1 MGCGLWVEVT
11 KKRIACQEK
20 IDPKIGE
27 FPPYASSANPAIKLG
42 KEGVLG
48 AEKRINDDY
57 QFKSCIVGEKAGLLT
72 SGSHPRPEIWEGQ
85 SWF

>member
-1 MGCGLWVEVT
+1 MSR
-11 KKRIACQEK
+11 KKYNK
-20 IDPKIGE
+20 IWE
-27 FPPYASSANPAIKLG
+27 CPPHTFERRFGYKLG
-42 KEGVLG
+42 KEGVLEAG
-48 AEKRINDDY
+48 KRINDDY